1 MCIIGA
7 GLSGCL
13 AALMI
18 PGSEIYEP
26 LEKPKVHQALLRF
39 RSDRIG
45 KAVGIPFKKVVVHK
59 GIWHN
64 NTPVQLAPKYIIRYA
79 RKVSSAIT
87 ARSIVNQE
95 PVERW
100 IAPIDFHQQ
109 MLNMLDVKSINLS
122 DIILAEDHGVV
133 YRIVDG
139 PLISTVP
146 MNVLNDTLGIDNFQ
160 CELVSQKIYVSKFGI
175 EDCDIHMTN
184 YYTGTDTPVYRAS
197 LSGNELIVESSF
209 PIVRKD
215 MDIIKASFGLDG
227 IPLHFRIE
235 NFEQSIGKINPIDEQ
250 KRKAHLYRLTRDY
263 NIYSL
268 GRFAIWKNIVMDD
281 VYNDILRIKE
291 WVHKSDYDRV
301 KS

>member
-1 MCIIGA
+1 MRIIGA

-100 IAPIDFHQQ
+100 IAPIDFHRQ
-109 MLNMLDVKSINLS
+109 MLNMLYVAPLSNFQNL
-122 DIILAEDHGVV
+122 
-133 YRIVDG
+133 VDG
-139 PLISTVP
+139 EAVISTVP
-146 MNVLNDTLGIDNFQ
+146 MNVLNEKLEIDNFP
-160 CELVSQKIYVSKFGI
+160 CELVSQKIYVSKFVI

>member
-1 MCIIGA
+1 MRIIGA

-109 MLNMLDVKSINLS
+109 MLNMLNVNPFNGIYFD
-122 DIILAEDHGVV
+122 EDEVT
-133 YRIVDG
+133 
-139 PLISTVP
+139 ISTVP
-146 MNVLNDTLGIDNFQ
+146 MNVLNANLGIDNFA
-160 CELVSQKIYVSKFGI
+160 CELISQKIYVSRFKF
-175 EDCDIHMTN
+175 EDCDIHLTN

-215 MDIIKASFGLDG
+215 VDIVKASFGLDG
-227 IPLHFRIE
+227 IPHFFVRE
-235 NFEQSIGKINPIDEQ
+235 NFEQEIGKINPIDEQ
-250 KRKAHLYRLTRDY
+250 KRKAHLYRLTKEY

-291 WVHKSDYDRV
+291 WVNKSDYDRV
-301 KS
+301 TS